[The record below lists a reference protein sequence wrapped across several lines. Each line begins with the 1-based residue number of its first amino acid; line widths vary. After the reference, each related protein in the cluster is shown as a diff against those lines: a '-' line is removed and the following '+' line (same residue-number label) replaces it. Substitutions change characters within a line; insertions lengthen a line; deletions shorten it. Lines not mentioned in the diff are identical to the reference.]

1 MGRKPGSL
9 YIPRA
14 VPVTPN
20 LAVVPAPG
28 LQDGRLTTIQEGAVV
43 FSGLVTGP
51 NVRYRLTE
59 TATQAGHV
67 LLTEPAFEGELPHE
81 GSRDIAITAV
91 NTGAHLPCPFTGS
104 TGFTAVPLGMALA
117 LFAFVYSR
125 LLGRK
130 RKTEGEL

>member
-1 MGRKPGSL
+1 M
-9 YIPRA
+9 
-14 VPVTPN
+14 
-20 LAVVPAPG
+20 
-28 LQDGRLTTIQEGAVV
+28 V

-59 TATQAGHV
+59 TATQAGYV

-91 NTGAHLPCPFTGS
+91 NTGAFTMPFTGS
-104 TGFTAVPLGMALA
+104 TGFTAVPLGLA
-117 LFAFVYSR
+117 LVLFALCTAAF
-125 LLGRK
+125 LGRK